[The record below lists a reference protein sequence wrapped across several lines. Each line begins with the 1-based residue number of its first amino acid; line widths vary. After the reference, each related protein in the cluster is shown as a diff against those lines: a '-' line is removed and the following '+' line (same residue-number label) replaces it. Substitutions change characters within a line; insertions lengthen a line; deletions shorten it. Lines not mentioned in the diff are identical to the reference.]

1 MSSLHKVCPECGLSI
16 DMGLARCPHCG
27 KQVGTVFS
35 ETDVAPRPGPSRR
48 SQKAAKEIS
57 AYHAVEKAQE
67 RANNA
72 VALGLGSFF
81 CPGIGFIMGSISI
94 LFGVLATRTLK
105 QHMVEEGRGSATA
118 GIVIGVIALIA
129 QVCYLIYVINMGVP
143 FFG

>member
-1 MSSLHKVCPECGLSI
+1 MTSLHKVCPECGLSI
-16 DMGLARCPHCG
+16 EVGIARCPYCD

-35 ETDVAPRPGPSRR
+35 ETDVAHAAARSRR
-48 SQKAAKEIS
+48 SQNASKQVS
-57 AYHAVEKAQE
+57 AYHAIDKAQE

-105 QHMVEEGRGSATA
+105 QHLVEEGRGSATA
-118 GIVIGVIALIA
+118 GIIIGVIALIA
-129 QVCYLIYVINMGVP
+129 QVCYLIYVIKMGVP